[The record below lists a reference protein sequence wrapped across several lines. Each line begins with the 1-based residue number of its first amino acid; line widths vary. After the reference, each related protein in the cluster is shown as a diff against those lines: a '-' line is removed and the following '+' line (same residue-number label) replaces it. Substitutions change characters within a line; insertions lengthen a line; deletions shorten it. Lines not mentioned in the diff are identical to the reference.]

1 MANTYNW
8 KINRL
13 DAKIHENGLNNVIF
27 IVHWTLFAQDDSAE
41 PIQANTIGT
50 LNVVYAEGDPF
61 IPYSELTKNDVVGWL
76 ELGLNV
82 DDIKSR
88 LDNQIEL
95 KKNPVNEYLR
105 PDWD

>member
-13 DAKIHENGLNNVIF
+13 DAKIHEDGLDNVIF
-27 IVHWTLFAQDDSAE
+27 IVHWTLFAQDDSTE
-41 PIQANTIGT
+41 PIRANSIGT
-50 LNVVYAEGDPF
+50 LSVEYVQGEPF
-61 IPYSELTKNDVVGWL
+61 IPYDNLTKEDVVVWL
-76 ELGLNV
+76 ESGLNV

-88 LDNQIEL
+88 LDNEIEL